1 MGERKGVK
9 KEGREQQLPF
19 LSDQLTW
26 KATLCL
32 RLEAITLGVRFKT
45 FVCQHDRRE
54 QGCNLMR
61 GQWEWETLHGQLHAE
76 RQREAFVRNVDMAA
90 VGRKASAYRRNISTG
105 IESLAEVSSSPSSDL
120 LCGYCK
126 GSLQTLQ
133 PWRKHFHLLPFV
145 SDSSSNAALYCF
157 SIHTNWNGAIVS
169 VHTNVTNTVNMWF
182 KLNLRSNKS
191 ARSSRRDISSILAG
205 RIVWM
210 NFQDRKRAACS
221 SPTGRMEH
229 VFIWGKS
236 FRWYIKHQSKVSFPL
251 TFLLLSPSNRHSP
264 LYSAHI
270 HTQDQKQNK
279 QRPFK
284 YQPTCLLCA
293 WRSYCTARPG
303 LVQPVAVTWTA
314 LRGTDPESTG
324 VQQLDEEQSRA

>member
-1 MGERKGVK
+1 MGVK
-9 KEGREQQLPF
+9 KKGREQQLPF

-126 GSLQTLQ
+126 GSLQ
-133 PWRKHFHLLPFV
+133 PWRKHFHLCLLFQTAV
-145 SDSSSNAALYCF
+145 QKLLS
-157 SIHTNWNGAIVS
+157 IVS
-169 VHTNVTNTVNMWF
+169 AF
-182 KLNLRSNKS
+182 
-191 ARSSRRDISSILAG
+191 ILIEMV
-205 RIVWM
+205 RLC
-210 NFQDRKRAACS
+210 R
-221 SPTGRMEH
+221 
-229 VFIWGKS
+229 FIQMS
-236 FRWYIKHQSKVSFPL
+236 QIL
-251 TFLLLSPSNRHSP
+251 
-264 LYSAHI
+264 
-270 HTQDQKQNK
+270 
-279 QRPFK
+279 
-284 YQPTCLLCA
+284 
-293 WRSYCTARPG
+293 
-303 LVQPVAVTWTA
+303 
-314 LRGTDPESTG
+314 
-324 VQQLDEEQSRA
+324 